1 MVKKLHLLLG
11 LIAGLALAP
20 AGFAAGNSLKMTPAA
35 NSVAAAASPHAGGL
49 ASQWGFL
56 DKYCS
61 NCHNAT
67 DWAGGV
73 AFDTLTPEGIGDDA
87 AVWEEA
93 VRRLRGALMPP
104 PGEPQPDRASTQSF
118 YAAMEQA
125 LDKAA
130 QSRANPGTVVL
141 HRLNRPEY
149 ETTIRELLD
158 LDIDASTLLPRDDSA
173 SGFDNVAEVLKV
185 TPSFLEQY
193 LAAARQVSIDALG
206 SPNAHTTSVV
216 YAGDASTM
224 QYMQK
229 ADLPL
234 GTRGGFSIEHLFPA
248 DGEYEVT
255 ISGLVGGGYVWGV
268 MDPFTLIVT
277 LDGDRVF
284 AAQVGGEEDLRAIDV
299 EQAVGLSRINERFSN
314 IKVKVPAG
322 VHRIGVTYKQ
332 KTAAEHDEVLH
343 GFSSVAGMGQMVNGN
358 SGGPRISNVEIKG
371 PLKPMG
377 VSETPSRRKLL
388 ICRPS
393 SAAEETP
400 CAKRIFATL
409 AKRAFR
415 RPVTDADLAG
425 AMAFYAE
432 GRKDGT
438 FDAGIQKG
446 VMAILASPKFLYRYS
461 TPPMTAKPGDA
472 YQISDL
478 ELASRLSFFLWSTVP
493 DEQLIDIAAA
503 GRLREPGTLEAQ
515 VRRMLSDPRARSL
528 ATNFASQW
536 LNLRGLDLVNPDTN
550 LFPEYTEDLIPA
562 FREEIYAFVWSIF
575 GEDRSAMDLLGAD
588 WTFLN
593 ERLAVH
599 YGIPGVRGGHFRRVQ
614 LSQSWRRGLLG
625 KGGILMATS
634 YANRTSPVVRGAYLL
649 EHLMGTPPTA
659 PPPGVE
665 AFPESQEGGEQL
677 TVRFRLESHRSVKS
691 CHGCHGVIDP
701 LGVAMENYDALGQYR
716 STDIDAGVKIDA
728 GGEMA
733 DGTKLNGVDALRE
746 VLLSRPDQFVQTLTE
761 NLMTYALGRSLHYF
775 DMPRVRQIV
784 RDAAAHDYR
793 FSSLVLGIVTSPEF
807 QTDRVPGE
815 EPPEKAKVTV
825 AATSGG

>member
-1 MVKKLHLLLG
+1 MVNRLQGISG
-11 LIAGLALAP
+11 LVVGLALSS
-20 AGFAAGNSLKMTPAA
+20 FALAAENPPPPTP
-35 NSVAAAASPHAGGL
+35 AASPHTGGAL
-49 ASQWGFL
+49 ADNWAFL

-73 AFDTLTPEGIGDDA
+73 AFDTLTPEGVAEDA
-87 AVWEEA
+87 EVWEEA

-104 PGEPQPDRASTQSF
+104 PGEPQPDRASTKAF

-125 LDKAA
+125 LDSAA
-130 QSRANPGTVVL
+130 KQRVNPGTVVL

-149 ETTIRELLD
+149 ENTIRELLD

-206 SPNAHTTSVV
+206 NPGARTTSTV
-216 YAGDASTM
+216 YPGDASAL

-229 ADLPL
+229 AGLPL
-234 GTRGGFSIEHLFPA
+234 GTRGGLVIEHLFPA

-268 MDPFTLIVT
+268 MDPFTLVVT
-277 LDGDRVF
+277 LNDERVF
-284 AAQVGGEEDLRAIDV
+284 SAQVGGEEDLEAIDV
-299 EQAVGLSRINERFSN
+299 EQAVGLGRIDERFRN
-314 IKVKVPAG
+314 IRVKVPAG

-332 KTAAEHDEVLH
+332 KTAAEHNEVLH
-343 GFSSVAGMGQMVNGN
+343 GFTPVAGMGQMVNGN

-371 PLKPMG
+371 PLQATG
-377 VSETPSRRKLL
+377 VSPTPSRRKLL
-388 ICRPS
+388 VCQPAN
-393 SAAEETP
+393 AAEEAP
-400 CAKRIFATL
+400 CAQRIFGTL

-415 RPVTDADLAG
+415 RPVTDEDLAG

-432 GRKDGT
+432 GRKNGT
-438 FDAGIQKG
+438 FEDGIQKG
-446 VMAILASPKFLYRYS
+446 VMAILASPKFLYRYT
-461 TPPMTAKPGDA
+461 TPPAGAKPGDT
-472 YQISDL
+472 YRISDL
-478 ELASRLSFFLWSTVP
+478 ELATRLSFFLWSTVP
-493 DEQLIDIAAA
+493 DEQLIDLAAA
-503 GRLREPGTLEAQ
+503 GRLREPGVLEAQ
-515 VRRMLSDPRARSL
+515 VRRMLADPRARSL
-528 ATNFASQW
+528 ATSFAAQW

-562 FREEIYAFVWSIF
+562 FKEEIHQFVWSIF
-575 GEDRSAMDLLGAD
+575 GEDRSVMDLLGAD

-599 YGIPGVRGGHFRRVQ
+599 YGVPGVRGGEFRRVQ
-614 LSQSWRRGLLG
+614 LAEPWRRGLLG

-649 EHLMGTPPTA
+649 EHIMGTPPTA

-665 AFPESQEGGEQL
+665 AFPESQEGGEQQ
-677 TVRFRLESHRSVKS
+677 TVRARLEHHRSVKS

-701 LGVAMENYDALGQYR
+701 LGVAMENYNALGQYR
-716 STDIDAGVKIDA
+716 TIDIDAGVDIDA

-733 DGTKLNGVDALRE
+733 DGTKLNGIDDLRE
-746 VLLSRPDQFVQTLTE
+746 VLLSRPDQFVQTLAE
-761 NLMTYALGRSLHYF
+761 NLMTYALGRSVQYY
-775 DMPRVRQIV
+775 DMPRIRQIA
-784 RDAAAHDYR
+784 RDAAQHDYR
-793 FSSLVLGIVTSPEF
+793 FSNLVLGIVSSPEF
-807 QTDRVPGE
+807 QMDRVPGDD
-815 EPPEKAKVTV
+815 PPRLTAAT
-825 AATSGG
+825 ATSGG